1 MKFLHIFDT
10 RMMAE
15 LATDILTNK
24 VQETFNKYGSVTV
37 ADMYEFVCD
46 ITGIIDFLDVSYIDH
61 KYGWT
66 EDPHIYVIR
75 TRGWSDANYG
85 LELSDPKLLENVGT

>member
-1 MKFLHIFDT
+1 MRSDNNCAGNLYRKSNLGPGD
-10 RMMAE
+10 RRA
-15 LATDILTNK
+15 
-24 VQETFNKYGSVTV
+24 G
-37 ADMYEFVCD
+37 
-46 ITGIIDFLDVSYIDH
+46 TGIIDFLDVSYIDH